1 MQRTG
6 VAQLPLHYGRAPEW
20 LTKRM
25 KGLARE
31 IVTIIINEYG
41 RADFLKRISDPFW
54 FQALGCVLAYDWHS
68 SGVTTVLTGVLKEA
82 IIPEEHGL
90 AVCGGKGR
98 ASRQTPAEIEA
109 VGERFSFSTGNV
121 AALQYASKMSAKV
134 DNTAVQA
141 GYQLYHHAFLIG
153 EDGKWAVIQQ
163 GMCTQDRTA
172 RRYHWLS
179 ENIQNFVVEPHN
191 AIVGDARRNAVLN
204 MASKESEG
212 CRKASVDIAK
222 EKPEK
227 TMRMII
233 PTNPVYQKSLQDWL
247 PKTAETQSI
256 DTLSMPRGINWRT
269 LKQVYDFQ
277 PKNYEELLSFKGV
290 GPATVR
296 GLALVA
302 ELIYGEKPSWKDPV
316 KYSFAYGGKDGV
328 PFPVDRK
335 AMDESIQMLRQAV
348 QEAKFGDKEKMRSLQ
363 RLSRFVPQNIN
374 Q

>member
-191 AIVGDARRNAVLN
+191 AIVGDARRDAVLN
-204 MASKESEG
+204 MTSKESEG

>member
-20 LTKRM
+20 LTTRM

-109 VGERFSFSTGNV
+109 VGERFSFSTDNIE
-121 AALQYASKMSAKV
+121 ALQYASRMSAKV

-141 GYQLYHHAFLIG
+141 GYQLYHHAFLIS

-163 GMCTQDRTA
+163 GMCPQDRTA

-191 AIVGDARRNAVLN
+191 AIVGDARRDAVLN
-204 MASKESEG
+204 MTSKESEG

-233 PTNPVYQKSLQDWL
+233 PNNPAYQKSLQDWL

-374 Q
+374 E